1 MMEIKKLTISVSG
14 KVNTGKSRLILLL
27 KKFLQENNFIVEFYG
42 GVDYEN
48 ETQFDELVSQNF
60 EQVIETIKETSVITM
75 EEVQVKRTVTGYTR
89 EEVIDLV
96 NNMLEH
102 GDTMIDAVTNEN
114 THWDAECL
122 VEHFTHN

>member
-27 KKFLQENNFIVEFYG
+27 KKFLQENNFKVEFDG
-42 GVDYEN
+42 GIDYTN
-48 ETQFDELVSQNF
+48 EANFDEVVGENL

-75 EEVQVKRTVTGYTR
+75 EEVQVKRTLKGYTH

>member
-1 MMEIKKLTISVSG
+1 MENKKLTISVSG

-27 KKFLQENNFIVEFYG
+27 KKFLQENNFKVEFYG

-60 EQVIETIKETSVITM
+60 EQVIETIKETSVITL

>member
-1 MMEIKKLTISVSG
+1 MENKKITISVTG
-14 KVNTGKSRLILLL
+14 MVNTGKSRLILLL
-27 KKFLQENNFIVEFYG
+27 KNFLKENNFKVEFDG
-42 GVDYEN
+42 GIDYET
-48 ETQFDELVSQNF
+48 ETQFDELVSQNL
-60 EQVIETIKETSVITM
+60 EQVIEKIKESSVITL
-75 EEVQVKRTVTGYTR
+75 EEVQVKRTVTGYTH

-114 THWDAECL
+114 THWDAETL